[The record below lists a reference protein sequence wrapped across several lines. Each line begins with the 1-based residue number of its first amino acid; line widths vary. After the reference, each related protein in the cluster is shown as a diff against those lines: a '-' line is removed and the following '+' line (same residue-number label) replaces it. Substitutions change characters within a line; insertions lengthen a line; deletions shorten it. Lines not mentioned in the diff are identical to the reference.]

1 MYIGECMYKK
11 CFKNP
16 DAKPALSCT
25 YLQMSRL
32 VQIFF
37 CDPAIC
43 THCVPIV
50 QYHEYGLCVYTIHI
64 VEYHLY
70 NPCTYC
76 IVL

>member
-1 MYIGECMYKK
+1 
-11 CFKNP
+11 
-16 DAKPALSCT
+16 
-25 YLQMSRL
+25 MSRL
-32 VQIFF
+32 IQIVF

-70 NPCTYC
+70 KPCVHVVQQDLHRLCTSPHQIY
-76 IVL
+76 